1 MEKRDGFLFYRSYFE
16 AISQLEPGD
25 QLKAY
30 QAVCDYG
37 LNGAAHELSGASAA
51 VFMLAR
57 PNLDA
62 SRKKASAGSTGGKT
76 KANGKQSGSEPEAD
90 GKQSGSKHEAD
101 GKQSGSKPEAV
112 CKQTASRPQAI
123 KDKGQEI
130 KDEGRETRED
140 TGARAGK
147 PRAIPPT
154 LEEVTAYVAE
164 RGSPVDP
171 QRFID
176 FYASKGWM
184 VGKTPMKDWKAA
196 CRNAENW
203 DCWKRQTT
211 ASERPSTQR
220 ESFAEIAARMEREG
234 RT

>member
-16 AISQLEPGD
+16 AISQLEPDD

-76 KANGKQSGSEPEAD
+76 KSNAKQSGSEPEAD
-90 GKQSGSKHEAD
+90 GKQSGSK
-101 GKQSGSKPEAV
+101 
-112 CKQTASRPQAI
+112 PQAI

-154 LEEVTAYVAE
+154 LEEVAAYVAE
-164 RGSPVDP
+164 RRSLVDP
-171 QRFID
+171 QTFID

-184 VGKTPMKDWKAA
+184 IGKTPMKDWKAA
-196 CRNAENW
+196 CRNAEKW
-203 DCWKRQTT
+203 DCWNRQTT

-220 ESFAEIAARMEREG
+220 ESFAEIAARMEWEG
-234 RT
+234 KT